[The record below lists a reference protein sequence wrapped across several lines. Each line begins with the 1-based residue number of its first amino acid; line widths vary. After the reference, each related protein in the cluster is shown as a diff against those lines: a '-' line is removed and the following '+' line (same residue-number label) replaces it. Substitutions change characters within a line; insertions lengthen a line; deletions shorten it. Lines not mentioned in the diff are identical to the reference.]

1 MFRQLEVPILG
12 VIENMSY
19 LDLPDGTRMDIF
31 GSGGGEQLAD
41 SMQVPFLG
49 KIPMDAEVRVGG
61 DSGKPIVISKP
72 ESATAK
78 ALTEIAKNVA
88 AKVSVA
94 ALGQENALPINIVE

>member
-1 MFRQLEVPILG
+1 
-12 VIENMSY
+12 
-19 LDLPDGTRMDIF
+19 
-31 GSGGGEQLAD
+31 
-41 SMQVPFLG
+41 
-49 KIPMDAEVRVGG
+49 
-61 DSGKPIVISKP
+61 VISKP